1 MSRAAVTSD
10 AATHFVPE
18 STPTISASDA
28 SSRVRCPASG
38 SSAIGQSAGH
48 TERYS
53 PPGPNLHTGSI
64 RPILCLSIPD
74 TFSYDDFRFPPLAGL
89 CSIDHAPRKTQTKT
103 EQIRPRR
110 RPFSPGLSPT
120 QPPPIIWDRCRK
132 KCPATRRSAAAA
144 PISYGSRAETLRRRE
159 SLFKAI
165 YEACDT
171 VLHQGLPEI
180 E

>member
-48 TERYS
+48 PEKYS
-53 PPGPNLHTGSI
+53 PPGPNLHPGSI

-74 TFSYDDFRFPPLAGL
+74 TFSYDALRFPSLPAYVL
-89 CSIDHAPRKTQTKT
+89 STMPPEKPKQKPNKTTPT
-103 EQIRPRR
+103 ADLFRPPYPPHS
-110 RPFSPGLSPT
+110 RPP
-120 QPPPIIWDRCRK
+120 
-132 KCPATRRSAAAA
+132 
-144 PISYGSRAETLRRRE
+144 
-159 SLFKAI
+159 
-165 YEACDT
+165 
-171 VLHQGLPEI
+171 
-180 E
+180 